1 MAHEKKEVL
10 RRCTGCGLMK
20 DRQELIRVIRDSA
33 GEIHIDDTN
42 RMNGRGAYLCRSLSC
57 LETAV
62 KRRGLERTLKH
73 AVHPSVYELLKEK
86 IEKHNG

>member
-1 MAHEKKEVL
+1 MAREKKEVL

-20 DRQELIRVIRDSA
+20 DRQEMIRVIRDSD

-42 RMNGRGAYLCRSLSC
+42 RMNGRGAYLCRSLTC

-73 AVHPSVYELLKEK
+73 AVDPAIYELLKEK